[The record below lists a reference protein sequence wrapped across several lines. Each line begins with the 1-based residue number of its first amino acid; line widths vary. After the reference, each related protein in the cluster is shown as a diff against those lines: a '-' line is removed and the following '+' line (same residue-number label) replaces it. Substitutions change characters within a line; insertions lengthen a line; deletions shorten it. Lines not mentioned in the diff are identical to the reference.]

1 MTLSIKGSID
11 MKNFDSRAYSIND
24 FIEWNESDQL
34 VLSPKFQRKEVWS
47 EKAKSYLID
56 TIIRGK
62 PIPKVFIR
70 QILNA
75 MSRKTTREVV
85 DGQQRL
91 RAIISY
97 MNDGFVISK
106 NHNKKFGGLYFSE
119 LSSVDPDIQNELLNY
134 EISVDLLTNMSD
146 GDVLDIFARLNSYAV
161 PLNEQEKIHAR
172 HFSLFKLM
180 IEDTAHELHDFWID
194 NKIISNPKV
203 LRMEDVALCSE
214 IYIAMLDGIQTKK
227 SVSKYY
233 EKYEKDDIDEYQFQ
247 DLKNQFINVIDVISE
262 IFPGNLKNSNFRRIH
277 VFYSLF
283 LTLYHLIYGLK
294 DIEPR
299 PNIDLSRIKRIEN
312 NISHVDALFE
322 DAAEINDEDDSQFI
336 NDCRRATTDKA
347 VRIRRTQYLTNV
359 ISR

>member
-1 MTLSIKGSID
+1 

-24 FIEWNESDQL
+24 FIEWDESEQL

-106 NHNKKFGGLYFSE
+106 THNKKFGGLYFSE

-161 PLNEQEKIHAR
+161 PLNEQEKIHAK

-180 IEDTAHELHDFWID
+180 IEDTAHALHDFWVGS
-194 NKIISNPKV
+194 KIISNPKI

-214 IYIAMLDGIQTKK
+214 LYIAMLDGIQTKK

-233 EKYEKDDIDEYQFQ
+233 EKYEKDDIDEAQFQ
-247 DLKNQFINVIDVISE
+247 ELKNQFFNVIEVIVD
-262 IFPGNLKNSNFRRIH
+262 IFSDNLKNSNFRRIH

-283 LTLYHLIYGLK
+283 LSIYHLIYGLK
-294 DIEPR
+294 DSDEAP
-299 PNIDLSRIKRIEN
+299 PVDLSKIKRIDN
-312 NISHVDALFE
+312 NLSHVDGLFE
-322 DAAEINDEDDSQFI
+322 DFGDDDDEDDIQFI
-336 NDCRRATTDKA
+336 NDCRRATTDKT
-347 VRIRRTQYLTNV
+347 VRSRRSHYLVNV
-359 ISR
+359 ICR

>member
-1 MTLSIKGSID
+1 
-11 MKNFDSRAYSIND
+11 MKNFDTRAYSIND
-24 FIEWNESDQL
+24 FIQWSETDQL

-75 MSRKTTREVV
+75 MSRKTVREVV

-91 RAIISY
+91 RAILAY

-106 NHNKKFGGLYFSE
+106 THNKKFGGLYFSE
-119 LSSVDPDIQNELLNY
+119 LSTVDPDIQNELLNY
-134 EISVDLLTNMSD
+134 EISVDLLTNISD

-180 IEDTAHELHDFWID
+180 VEDTAHDLHDFWVD
-194 NKIISNPKV
+194 NKIISNSKI

-214 IYIAMLDGIQTKK
+214 LYIGMLDGIQTKK

-233 EKYEKDDIDEYQFQ
+233 EKYEKDDINEVNFQ
-247 DLKNQFINVIDVISE
+247 DLKAQFINVIDLISE
-262 IFPGNLKNSNFRRIH
+262 IFADNLKNSNFKRIH

-283 LTLYHLIYGLK
+283 LTIYHLMYGLK
-294 DIEPR
+294 DIDSP
-299 PNIDLSRIKRIEN
+299 PHIDLTKINRIEN
-312 NISHVDALFE
+312 NLSHVDTLF
-322 DAAEINDEDDSQFI
+322 DDSTEISTEEDEQFI
-336 NDCRRATTDKA
+336 TDCRRATTDKT
-347 VRIRRTQYLTNV
+347 VRIRRSQYLVDV

>member
-1 MTLSIKGSID
+1 
-11 MKNFDSRAYSIND
+11 MKNFDTRAYSIND
-24 FIEWNESDQL
+24 FIQWNETDQL

-75 MSRKTTREVV
+75 MSRKTVREVV

-91 RAIISY
+91 RAILAY

-106 NHNKKFGGLYFSE
+106 THNKKFGGLYFSE
-119 LSSVDPDIQNELLNY
+119 LSTVDPDIQNELLNY
-134 EISVDLLTNMSD
+134 EISVDLLTNISD

-180 IEDTAHELHDFWID
+180 VEDTAHDLHDFWVD
-194 NKIISNPKV
+194 NKIISNSKI

-214 IYIAMLDGIQTKK
+214 LYIGMLDGIQTKK

-233 EKYEKDDIDEYQFQ
+233 EKYEKDDISEVDFQ
-247 DLKNQFINVIDVISE
+247 DLKAQFINVIDLISE
-262 IFPGNLKNSNFRRIH
+262 MFSDNLKNSNFKRIH

-283 LTLYHLIYGLK
+283 LTIYHLMYGLK
-294 DIEPR
+294 DIDSPPR
-299 PNIDLSRIKRIEN
+299 IDLTKINRIEN
-312 NISHVDALFE
+312 NLSHVDTLF
-322 DAAEINDEDDSQFI
+322 DDSTEISTEEDEQFI
-336 NDCRRATTDKA
+336 TDCRRATTDKT
-347 VRIRRTQYLTNV
+347 VRIRRSQYLVDV

>member
-1 MTLSIKGSID
+1 
-11 MKNFDSRAYSIND
+11 MKNFDTRAYSIND
-24 FIEWNESDQL
+24 FIQWNETDQL

-75 MSRKTTREVV
+75 MSRKTVREVV

-91 RAIISY
+91 RAILAY

-106 NHNKKFGGLYFSE
+106 THNKKFGGLYFSE
-119 LSSVDPDIQNELLNY
+119 LSTVDPDIQNELLNY
-134 EISVDLLTNMSD
+134 EISVDLLTNISD

-180 IEDTAHELHDFWID
+180 VEDTAHELHDFWID
-194 NKIISNPKV
+194 NKIISNSKI

-214 IYIAMLDGIQTKK
+214 LYIGMLDGIQTKK
-227 SVSKYY
+227 SVAKYY
-233 EKYEKDDIDEYQFQ
+233 EKYEKDDIGEAESH
-247 DLKNQFINVIDVISE
+247 DLKEQFINVIDIISE
-262 IFPGNLKNSNFRRIH
+262 IFSDNLKNSNFKRIH

-283 LTLYHLIYGLK
+283 LSIYHLIYGLK
-294 DIEPR
+294 DIDSPPR
-299 PNIDLSRIKRIEN
+299 IDLTKIKRIEN
-312 NISHVDALFE
+312 NLSHVDTLF
-322 DAAEINDEDDSQFI
+322 DDSTDIFSEEDEQFI
-336 NDCRRATTDKA
+336 NDCRRATTDKT
-347 VRIRRTQYLTNV
+347 VRIRRSQYLV
-359 ISR
+359 DIIGR

>member
-1 MTLSIKGSID
+1 

-97 MNDGFVISK
+97 MSDGFVISK
-106 NHNKKFGGLYFSE
+106 THNKQFGGLYFSE

-161 PLNEQEKIHAR
+161 PLNEQEKIHAK

-180 IEDTAHELHDFWID
+180 IEDTAHELHDFWVN
-194 NKIISNPKV
+194 NKIISNPKI

-214 IYIAMLDGIQTKK
+214 LYIGMLDGIQTKK

-233 EKYEKDDIDEYQFQ
+233 EKYEKDDIDEPQFQ
-247 DLKNQFINVIDVISE
+247 DLKNQFINVIEIISD
-262 IFPGNLKNSNFRRIH
+262 IFSDNLKNSNFKRIH

-283 LTLYHLIYGLK
+283 LTIYHLLYGLK
-294 DIEPR
+294 DIAP
-299 PNIDLSRIKRIEN
+299 PPQVDLSKIKRIEN
-312 NISHVDALFE
+312 NLSHVDALFE
-322 DAAEINDEDDSQFI
+322 DSTETDNEEDIQFI

-347 VRIRRTQYLTNV
+347 VRVRRSQYLSNIV
-359 ISR
+359 CR

>member
-1 MTLSIKGSID
+1 

-106 NHNKKFGGLYFSE
+106 THNKKFGGLYFSE

-161 PLNEQEKIHAR
+161 PLNDQEKIHAR
-172 HFSLFKLM
+172 HFSLFKSL
-180 IEDTAHELHDFWID
+180 IEDTAHELHDFWVD
-194 NKIISNPKV
+194 NKIISNPKI

-214 IYIAMLDGIQTKK
+214 LYIGMLDGIQTKK

-233 EKYEKDDIDEYQFQ
+233 EKYEKDDIDESQFQ
-247 DLKNQFINVIDVISE
+247 DLKGQFLNVIE
-262 IFPGNLKNSNFRRIH
+262 IIGEVFSGNLKNSNFKRIH
-277 VFYSLF
+277 VFYSVF
-283 LTLYHLIYGLK
+283 LAIYHVMYGLK
-294 DIEPR
+294 DMETP
-299 PNIDLSRIKRIEN
+299 PQIDLSKIKRIEN
-312 NISHVDALFE
+312 NLSHVDALFDDVDE
-322 DAAEINDEDDSQFI
+322 VDDDEDTQFI
-336 NDCRRATTDKA
+336 VDCRRATTDKA
-347 VRIRRTQYLTNV
+347 VRVRRSQYLTNV
-359 ISR
+359 MCR

>member
-1 MTLSIKGSID
+1 

-106 NHNKKFGGLYFSE
+106 THNNKFGGLYFSE

-161 PLNEQEKIHAR
+161 PLNEQEKIHAK

-180 IEDTAHELHDFWID
+180 IEDTAHELHDFWVD
-194 NKIISNPKV
+194 NKIISNPKI

-214 IYIAMLDGIQTKK
+214 LYIGMLDGIQTKK

-233 EKYEKDDIDEYQFQ
+233 EKYEKDDIDDLQHQ
-247 DLKNQFINVIDVISE
+247 DLKNQFLNVIDVISE
-262 IFPGNLKNSNFRRIH
+262 VFSGNLKSSNFRRIH

-283 LTLYHLIYGLK
+283 LSIYHLIYGLK
-294 DIEPR
+294 DEPS
-299 PNIDLSRIKRIEN
+299 PPQVDLSKLKRIEN
-312 NISHVDALFE
+312 NLSHVDALFE
-322 DAAEINDEDDSQFI
+322 DATEVDNDEDIQFI
-336 NDCRRATTDKA
+336 NDCRRATTDKT
-347 VRIRRTQYLTNV
+347 VRVRRSQYLSNV
-359 ISR
+359 ICR

>member
-1 MTLSIKGSID
+1 
-11 MKNFDSRAYSIND
+11 MKNFDSRTYSIND
-24 FIEWNESDQL
+24 FMEWNESDQL

-91 RAIISY
+91 RAIISF

-106 NHNKKFGGLYFSE
+106 THNKKFGGLYFSQ
-119 LSSVDPDIQNELLNY
+119 LSTVDPDIQNELLNY

-180 IEDTAHELHDFWID
+180 VEETAHELHDFWVG
-194 NKIISNPKV
+194 NKIISNPKI

-214 IYIAMLDGIQTKK
+214 LYIAMLDGIQTKK
-227 SVSKYY
+227 AVSKYY
-233 EKYEKDDIDEYQFQ
+233 EKYEKDDIDETQFL
-247 DLKNQFINVIDVISE
+247 DLKTQFFNVIDLTCE
-262 IFPGNLKNSNFRRIH
+262 IFQDNLKNSNLKRIH

-283 LTLYHLIYGLK
+283 LTLYHLLYGLK
-294 DIEPR
+294 DLPQ
-299 PNIDLSRIKRIEN
+299 PPQIDLSRIKRIEN
-312 NISHVDALFE
+312 NLSHVDSLFDDATEVNSEE
-322 DAAEINDEDDSQFI
+322 DIQFI

-347 VRIRRTQYLTNV
+347 VRIRRSLYLAN
-359 ISR
+359 IINR